1 MRLYEINEQIYKLL
15 NQEIVDP
22 ETGEIFDIN
31 GFDQLKELEA
41 KREDKLENTALFI
54 KNLEAEVEAFK
65 AEEKNLSERRKTK
78 ENKLNWVRRFL
89 SDFLISEDVN
99 KFETARCRLS
109 FRKSESVVVDD
120 VDLLPDELKKKEV
133 TVSPDRTAIKKAIK
147 AGIELKGARI
157 VEKQNLQVK

>member
-1 MRLYEINEQIYKLL
+1 MRLYEINDQIYKLL

-65 AEEKNLSERRKTK
+65 TEEKNLSERRKTK
-78 ENKLNWVRRFL
+78 ENKLNWVRQFL
-89 SDFLISEDVN
+89 SEFLVYENMN
-99 KFETARCRLS
+99 KFETTKCRLS
-109 FRKSESVVVDD
+109 FRKSESVEIDN
-120 VDLLPDELKKKEV
+120 VDLLPDELKKENT

-147 AGIELKGARI
+147 AGTELKGARLI
-157 VEKQNLQVK
+157 ERQNLQVK

>member
-1 MRLYEINEQIYKLL
+1 MKLYEINEQIYELL
-15 NQEIVDP
+15 NKEVMDP

-65 AEEKNLSERRKTK
+65 AEEKNLSKRRKTK
-78 ENKLNWVRRFL
+78 ENKLNWVRQFL
-89 SDFLISEDVN
+89 SEFLASENVD

-109 FRKSESVVVDD
+109 FRKSESVEVDN
-120 VDLLPDELKKKEV
+120 VDLLPDELKKEEMTV
-133 TVSPDRTAIKKAIK
+133 TPDRTAIKKAIK

>member
-1 MRLYEINEQIYKLL
+1 MKLYEINDQIYKLL

-65 AEEKNLSERRKTK
+65 TEEKNLSERRKTK
-78 ENKLNWVRRFL
+78 ENKLNWVWQFL

-109 FRKSESVVVDD
+109 FRKSEVVEVDSI
-120 VDLLPDELKKKEV
+120 DLLPDELKKEKT
-133 TVSPDRTAIKKAIK
+133 TVSPDRAAIKKAIK
-147 AGIELKGARI
+147 AGTELKGARLI
-157 VEKQNLQVK
+157 ERQNLQVK